1 MEIKKIDV
9 GSLSTNCYL
18 VSSDKE
24 IVIID
29 PGDEPE
35 KILAEIKKTKAK
47 VKYIILTHYHFDHVL
62 AAQELKNKTGATILI
77 HEKDKDFLDFSAD
90 RYLKENEEIKIG
102 QKALKV
108 IHSPGH
114 TKGSI
119 CLLGDN
125 EIFVGDLIFEEGY
138 GRTDLKGGSGEEM
151 QASLK
156 KISKILKSGM
166 TIYPGHGNIF
176 QYKKIPILSK
186 AQTDEIGRAMP

>member
-9 GSLSTNCYL
+9 GPLETNCYL
-18 VSSDKE
+18 VTSDNE
-24 IVIID
+24 ALVID

-138 GRTDLKGGSGEEM
+138 GKTDLEGGSGEEM
-151 QASLK
+151 SESFK
-156 KISKILKSGM
+156 KIKELFEKNKNLIC
-166 TIYPGHGNIF
+166 YPGHGEIF
-176 QYKKIPILSK
+176 ELKDHFICNS
-186 AQTDEIGRAMP
+186 

>member
-9 GSLSTNCYL
+9 GPLETNCYL
-18 VSSDKE
+18 VTSDNE
-24 IVIID
+24 ALVID

-90 RYLKENEEIKIG
+90 KYLKENEEIKIG
-102 QKALKV
+102 QKVLKV

-138 GRTDLKGGSGEEM
+138 GRTDLEGGSEKDM
-151 QASLK
+151 QESLR

-166 TIYPGHGNIF
+166 TIYPGHGDEF
-176 QYKKIPILSK
+176 KK
-186 AQTDEIGRAMP
+186 